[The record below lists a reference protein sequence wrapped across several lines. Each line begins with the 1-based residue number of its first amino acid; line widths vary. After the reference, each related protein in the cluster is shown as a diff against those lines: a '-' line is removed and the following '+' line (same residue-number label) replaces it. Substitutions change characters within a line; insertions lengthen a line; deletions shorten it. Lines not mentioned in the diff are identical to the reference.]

1 MKIFL
6 LLNENKD
13 CSKVKNNV
21 PVAFTNYL
29 KNLNTSTVIT
39 GNNFLSFYVF
49 T

>member
-21 PVAFTNYL
+21 PVAFTNLLEKFEY
-29 KNLNTSTVIT
+29 KHS
-39 GNNFLSFYVF
+39 YYR
-49 T
+49 